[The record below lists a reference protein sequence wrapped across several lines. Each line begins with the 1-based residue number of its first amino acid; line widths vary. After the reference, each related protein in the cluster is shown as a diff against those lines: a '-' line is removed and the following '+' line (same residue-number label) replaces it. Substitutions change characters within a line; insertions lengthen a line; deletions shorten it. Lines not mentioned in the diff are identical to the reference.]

1 MTEVKLMDKEELRAA
16 NQRIIDE
23 ELAAA
28 SKEALHLKYKMKD
41 MPALIEDGEYLI
53 VLAMIKNRSTYC
65 KFGGEYNRSKRAAY
79 LKKLRGNLDN
89 LMAYIKATEWADQHI
104 YKQEL
109 KMTRS
114 LLYDNDRSN

>member
-1 MTEVKLMDKEELRAA
+1 MTEVTLSKEEVRAA

-28 SKEALHLKYKMKD
+28 TKEAAHLKYRMKD
-41 MPALIEDGEYLI
+41 MPWLIEDGEYLI
-53 VLAMIKNRSTYC
+53 VLSMIKNRSTYC
-65 KFGGEYNRSKRAAY
+65 KFSGEHNRSKRAAY
-79 LKKLRGNLDN
+79 LLKLRGNLDN

-109 KMTRS
+109 KMTRA